1 VTTDRFDI
9 DGKAQG
15 NPTKDQMRL
24 MVQSLLADRFRL
36 AVHYETRQLP
46 VFALVLDKPG
56 QLGSQLQKHPDD
68 APCPTAAVVPSPA
81 PTPHPVLRDT
91 RFPASCGG
99 ILPMPPS
106 RPGRYR
112 SGARDV
118 TMDLIASSM
127 GGMDRPVIDKTGLT
141 GKYDY
146 SMEYA
151 PSRGNSQ
158 PDPTGPT
165 LAQAL
170 REQLGLKLV
179 PETGLVDVVIVDYAE
194 QPPAN

>member
-1 VTTDRFDI
+1 
-9 DGKAQG
+9 
-15 NPTKDQMRL
+15 
-24 MVQSLLADRFRL
+24 
-36 AVHYETRQLP
+36 
-46 VFALVLDKPG
+46 
-56 QLGSQLQKHPDD
+56 
-68 APCPTAAVVPSPA
+68 
-81 PTPHPVLRDT
+81 
-91 RFPASCGG
+91 
-99 ILPMPPS
+99 
-106 RPGRYR
+106 
-112 SGARDV
+112 
-118 TMDLIASSM
+118 MDLIASSM